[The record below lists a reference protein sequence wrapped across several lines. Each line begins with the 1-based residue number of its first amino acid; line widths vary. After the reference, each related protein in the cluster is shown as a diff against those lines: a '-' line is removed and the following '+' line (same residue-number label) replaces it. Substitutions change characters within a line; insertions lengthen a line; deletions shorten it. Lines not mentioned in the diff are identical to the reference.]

1 MSHGPNLSSV
11 VDNAVKPLRMR
22 LILWCSAAIFAGI
35 FGAHWIFSQ
44 WSDRAM
50 VGFLQNT
57 VFWLGVAQGGF
68 MLSVAMTLTRAR
80 WGRSL
85 KRISE
90 AFGMMVPVLYIG
102 LICFLSFGGIQIFPW
117 MHEVLPA
124 HKAVYLTE
132 SFFWWRQVLGLGL
145 LIFLNTKYIC
155 ASWRPDLGHI
165 KERLGDQAPG
175 WYDWFT
181 KDWQGLDTEIETSEA
196 KQRKWGA
203 MIAVTYSLVFSFVA
217 IDLAMSLAPHWFA
230 NMFPAWFFMSSMWSG
245 MVAIGIYSLL
255 AGRYLNIDSLLHPT
269 VYHDLGKLIFG
280 FCMFWGYTTYAQYL
294 AIWYGNMTEETGFIL
309 MRTELDPWADV
320 AKMVVLTCFLIPWT
334 LLLSRSMK
342 KIRTS
347 FLAVCFLILIGI
359 WTERFLVMM
368 PSVWKGSDLP
378 IGFGEILMPFGF
390 GGAMVLLVTWFLS
403 KIPSAPVTDKMYT
416 PNDLE
421 VHVHPSHGHAA
432 K

>member
-11 VDNAVKPLRMR
+11 VDGAVKPLPIR
-22 LILWCSAAIFAGI
+22 LILWCAGAIFAGI

-44 WSDRAM
+44 WSERAM

-90 AFGMMVPVLYIG
+90 AFGIMVPVLYIG
-102 LICFLSFGGIQIFPW
+102 LLCFLCFGGMQIFPW

-132 SFFWWRQVLGLGL
+132 PFFWWRQVLGLGL
-145 LIFLNTKYIC
+145 LIFLNVKYVR

-165 KERLGDQAPG
+165 QERLGDQAPG
-175 WYDWFT
+175 WYGWFT
-181 KDWQGLDTEIETSEA
+181 KDWKGLETEIETSEA
-196 KQRKWGA
+196 QQRKWAA

-255 AGRYLNIDSLLHPT
+255 AGRYLNIDSLLNPT

-309 MRTELDPWADV
+309 LRTELDPWADV

-378 IGFGEILMPFGF
+378 IGLGEILMPFGF
-390 GGAMVLLVTWFLS
+390 GGAMVLLVTWILS
-403 KIPSAPVTDKMYT
+403 KIPAAPVTDKMYM